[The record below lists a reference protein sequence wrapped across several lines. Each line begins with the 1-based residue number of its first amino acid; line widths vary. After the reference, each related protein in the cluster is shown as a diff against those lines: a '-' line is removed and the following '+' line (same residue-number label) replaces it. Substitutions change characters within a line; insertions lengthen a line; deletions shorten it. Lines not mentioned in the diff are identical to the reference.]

1 MNQCLGDFWCELAS
15 FVYASIQVVKEVT
28 DIKCELAA
36 IKSLQSDFNAARR
49 QAKMD
54 AARDQ
59 LRLLECK
66 ICRDTPSSVTCCKQV
81 LGCQTCFQTCMEQS
95 ECCPLCRDQE
105 AESIVVEG
113 LDTVYTLLKQNLE
126 LTEQQDQ

>member
-1 MNQCLGDFWCELAS
+1 MRTS
-15 FVYASIQVVKEVT
+15 FFCVYASVQVVKEVT
-28 DIKCELAA
+28 DIKCELSA

-66 ICRDTPSSVTCCKQV
+66 ICRDTPSSPVVLVTCCKQV

-95 ECCPLCRDQE
+95 ECCPLCRDPE

-113 LDTVYTLLKQNLE
+113 LDAVYTLLKQNLE
-126 LTEQQDQ
+126 LTEQHDQ